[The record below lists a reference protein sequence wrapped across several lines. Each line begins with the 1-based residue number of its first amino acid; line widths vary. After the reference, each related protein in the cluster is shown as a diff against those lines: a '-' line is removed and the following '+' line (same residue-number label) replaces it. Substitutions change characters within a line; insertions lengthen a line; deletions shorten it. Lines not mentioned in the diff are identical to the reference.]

1 MGLGQ
6 TPDVPEYLQPLV
18 RNFQISRMSSGEGI
32 DWESGNWGSMPSFI
46 VECFAELMCGIG
58 RGTEVTR
65 KRRDGKG
72 EVRGG
77 GGSGGRRSYRRGS

>member
-1 MGLGQ
+1 
-6 TPDVPEYLQPLV
+6 
-18 RNFQISRMSSGEGI
+18 MSSGEGI

-46 VECFAELMCGIG
+46 VECFSELMGGIG
-58 RGTEVTR
+58 RGMEVKT

-77 GGSGGRRSYRRGS
+77 WWYCQT